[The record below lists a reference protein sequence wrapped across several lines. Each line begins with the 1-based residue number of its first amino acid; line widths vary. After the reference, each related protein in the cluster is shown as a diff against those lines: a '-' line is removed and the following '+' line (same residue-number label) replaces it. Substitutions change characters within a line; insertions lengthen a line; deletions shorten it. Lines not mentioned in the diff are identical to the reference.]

1 MTDVL
6 NTLLAIFL
14 LRGRPQDLP
23 TSRPLVWF
31 TVLAVVLTDYAL
43 DRVHEDPVS
52 RLSFATAQA
61 VLLGAVVW
69 LALRL
74 RGYPERWMQTI
85 APLYAASA
93 FINLLSWPLLSGID
107 RAQADGPSWPLLF
120 GFIMT
125 LWFLAIM
132 TQVLRHALAI
142 PIALGLLAAISCLMT
157 SGLAL
162 LLIFPEVMQP

>member
-1 MTDVL
+1 MTDLL

-23 TSRPLVWF
+23 ASRPLVWF
-31 TVLAVVLTDYAL
+31 TALAVVLTDYVL
-43 DRVHEDPVS
+43 DRLHEDPVS
-52 RLSFATAQA
+52 RLSFAAAQA

-162 LLIFPEVMQP
+162 LLMFPEVMHP